1 MNEAVQSQ
9 IEIYIGRLD
18 VLIGRGADV
27 RAALEREPASP
38 NAVVASRLWQQDC
51 GIIVNELSGGS
62 KAHWLARAFSEAFLV
77 RGSAGVVVEGVPA
90 VDIANRLLDVLQ
102 QARASLNQEDASAR
116 IASSESEPPSPHRFD
131 FVRNAGLR
139 PVLEQAYN
147 DGRRAFDRGDYKLAL
162 VTYCGILEA
171 IITDALENARVND
184 LPPDAPNA
192 KIADWSF
199 DQRINAAESMGT
211 IRGGCARLPAIAR
224 SYRDL
229 IEANGQQKSDATI
242 SERDARVTGQVL
254 HVVMRDL
261 NPGR

>member
-1 MNEAVQSQ
+1 MNEALQSQ
-9 IEIYIGRLD
+9 IEIYIGRLE
-18 VLIGRGADV
+18 VLAGRGAEM
-27 RAALEREPASP
+27 RAALEHDPASP
-38 NAVVASRLWQQDC
+38 NAVAGSRLWRQDC
-51 GIIVNELSGGS
+51 GVIINELSGGS

-77 RGSAGVVVEGVPA
+77 RGSGGVVVEGVPA
-90 VDIANRLLDVLQ
+90 VDIVSRLLDVLQ
-102 QARASLNQEDASAR
+102 QALASLRQEDASTR
-116 IASSESEPPSPHRFD
+116 IASPEPASPHRFD
-131 FVRNAGLR
+131 FVYNAALR

-147 DGRRAFDRGDYKLAL
+147 DGRSAFDQADYKLAL

-171 IITDALENARVND
+171 IITDALESVRVNE
-184 LPPDAPNA
+184 LPPDAPDA

-199 DQRINAAESMGT
+199 DQRINAAESRGR

-224 SYRDL
+224 SYRNL
-229 IEANGQQKSDATI
+229 IDANGRQQAEATI